1 VFFKRIYDPNLAQA
15 SYLIGCQREGIAV
28 VVDPRRDSAV
38 YLELARADGLRI
50 VAVTET
56 HIHADYLSGALELA
70 HATGAALCL
79 SGEGGAEWAYATAHQ
94 PLRHGSRIELGAVWL
109 EALHTPG
116 HTPEHLSFAVI
127 DGARADSAVMLLSG
141 DFVFV
146 GDLGRPDLLDL
157 LDPLNPLNQ
166 AAGGVDTRFGAAT
179 QLFTSL
185 ENIFLQLPDYVQV
198 WPGHGS
204 GSACGKALG
213 AVECST
219 VGYERRFAW
228 WSDFLERGDE
238 VGFSQT
244 LLEGQPDAPRYF
256 GRMKR
261 QNRAG
266 PANVPTHALERL
278 EPGALEGKLL
288 LDTRPKEAYQA
299 GGLVDSL
306 SLAANRSFE
315 TYAGWLLDPEHET
328 RPLVL
333 FARNPLEAQSLRERL
348 WRVGIDR
355 VVGYVD
361 TLEGLPLER
370 FEPLSARSLT
380 DLEPRAF
387 MLDVRTRAEYGAGH
401 FPGAVHIH
409 AGQLYGQLERIPRD
423 RRVLVHCQSGVRSVG
438 AASLLRAHGFTD
450 VLELEGGYP
459 HWAQAQQKWVEGFIP
474 KEV

>member
-1 VFFKRIYDPNLAQA
+1 MYFKRIYDPNLAQA
-15 SYLIGCQREGIAV
+15 SYLIGCQREGTAV
-28 VVDPRRDSAV
+28 VVDPRRDIAD
-38 YLELARADGLRI
+38 YLELARAEGLRI

-70 HATGAALCL
+70 RVTGAALYL
-79 SGEGGAEWAYATAHQ
+79 SDEGGAEWAYAATHQ

-116 HTPEHLSFAVI
+116 HTPEHLCFLITDS
-127 DGARADSAVMLLSG
+127 ARADSPVILLSG

-146 GDLGRPDLLDL
+146 GDLGRPDLLDEVA
-157 LDPLNPLNQ
+157 N
-166 AAGGVDTRFGAAT
+166 GVDTRFVGAK
-179 QLFTSL
+179 QLFCSL
-185 ENIFLQLPDYVQV
+185 QDSFLRLPDHVQV

-228 WSDFLERGDE
+228 WSEFLKRGDE
-238 VGFSQT
+238 AGFSQT

-266 PANVPTHALERL
+266 PANVPREALERL

-299 GGLVDSL
+299 RGLLDSL
-306 SLAANRSFE
+306 SLAANRTFE
-315 TYAGWLLDPEHET
+315 TYAGWLLDPECET

-333 FARNPLEAQSLRERL
+333 FAGNPLEAQSLRERL

-355 VVGYVD
+355 VVGFVD

-370 FEPLSARSLT
+370 FEPLGVRPLS
-380 DLEPRAF
+380 DLEPDAF
-387 MLDVRTRAEYGAGH
+387 VLDVRTRAEYGTGH
-401 FPGAVHIH
+401 LPGAVQIH

-423 RRVLVHCQSGVRSVG
+423 RRVLVQCQSGARSPG

-450 VLELEGGYP
+450 VLELEKGYP
-459 HWAQAQQKWVEGFIP
+459 SWVQAQQK
-474 KEV
+474 

>member
-1 VFFKRIYDPNLAQA
+1 VYFKRIYDQNLAQA
-15 SYLIGCQREGIAV
+15 SYMVGCQRQGTAV
-28 VVDPRRDSAV
+28 VVDPRRDIGV
-38 YLELARADGLRI
+38 YLELARAEGLRI

-70 HATGAALCL
+70 QATGATLYL
-79 SGEGGAEWAYATAHQ
+79 SDEGGEEWAYAVAHQ

-157 LDPLNPLNQ
+157 LDPLNR
-166 AAGGVDTRFGAAT
+166 AAGGVDTRFWGAK
-179 QLFTSL
+179 QLFCSL
-185 ENIFLQLPDYVQV
+185 RDSFLKLPDHVQV

-213 AVECST
+213 AVESST

-238 VGFSQT
+238 AGFSRT

-266 PANVPTHALERL
+266 PSPVPTHALERL
-278 EPGALEGKLL
+278 EPGALDGKLL

-299 GGLVDSL
+299 GGLTGSL
-306 SLAANRSFE
+306 SLAANRTFE
-315 TYAGWLLDPEHET
+315 TYAGWLLDTEHET

-333 FARNPLEAQSLRERL
+333 FARDPLEAQSLRERL

-355 VVGYVD
+355 VVGFID

-370 FEPLSARSLT
+370 FEPLGVRPLT
-380 DLEPRAF
+380 DLEPDAF
-387 MLDVRTRAEYGAGH
+387 VLDVRTRAEYEAGH
-401 FPGAVHIH
+401 FPGAVQIH
-409 AGQLYGQLERIPRD
+409 AGQLYTQLERIPRE

-459 HWAQAQQKWVEGFIP
+459 SWVRAQEEWTRSRPLFRL
-474 KEV
+474 

>member
-1 VFFKRIYDPNLAQA
+1 MYFKRIYDPNLAQA
-15 SYLIGCQREGIAV
+15 SYLIGCQREGTAV
-28 VVDPRRDSAV
+28 VVDPRRDIAD
-38 YLELARADGLRI
+38 YLELARAEGLRI

-70 HATGAALCL
+70 HATGGALYL
-79 SGEGGAEWAYATAHQ
+79 SDEGGQEWSYAVAHQ

-116 HTPEHLSFAVI
+116 HTPEHLSFAVM

-157 LDPLNPLNQ
+157 LDPLNQ
-166 AAGGVDTRFGAAT
+166 AGGLDTRFLGAK
-179 QLFTSL
+179 QLFCSL
-185 ENIFLQLPDYVQV
+185 RDNFLRLPDHVQV

-228 WSDFLERGDE
+228 WSDFLKRGDE
-238 VGFSQT
+238 AGFSQT

-266 PANVPTHALERL
+266 PAFVPTPKLERL

-288 LDTRPKEAYQA
+288 LDTRPIKAYQA

-306 SLAANRSFE
+306 SLVANRTFE
-315 TYAGWLLDPEHET
+315 TYAGWLLDPERET

-333 FARNPLEAQSLRERL
+333 FASDPLEAQSLRERL

-355 VVGYVD
+355 VVGFVD
-361 TLEGLPLER
+361 TLEGLR
-370 FEPLSARSLT
+370 VQHFEPLSVRPLT
-380 DLEPRAF
+380 ELEPDAF
-387 MLDVRTRAEYGAGH
+387 VLDVRTRAEYQAGH
-401 FPGAVHIH
+401 FPGVTHIH
-409 AGQLYGQLERIPRD
+409 AGQLYGQLERIPRN

-438 AASLLRAHGFTD
+438 AASLLRAHGFTE

-459 HWAQAQQKWVEGFIP
+459 HWAQVQQKLGDDFIP
-474 KEV
+474 EEV

>member
-1 VFFKRIYDPNLAQA
+1 MYFKHIYDPNLAQA
-15 SYLIGCQREGIAV
+15 SYLIGCQREGTAV

-38 YLELARADGLRI
+38 YLELARAEGLRI

-70 HATGAALCL
+70 RVTGATLYL
-79 SGEGGAEWAYATAHQ
+79 SDEGGGEWAYAVAHQ
-94 PLRHGSRIELGAVWL
+94 PLRHGSRIGLGAVWL

-157 LDPLNPLNQ
+157 LEPLNP
-166 AAGGVDTRFGAAT
+166 ATGGVDTRFGAAR
-179 QLFTSL
+179 QLFESL
-185 ENIFLQLPDYVQV
+185 KRTFLKLPDHVQV

-219 VGYERRFAW
+219 VGYERRSAW

-238 VGFSQT
+238 AGFSQT

-266 PANVPTHALERL
+266 PANVPREALERL

-288 LDTRPKEAYQA
+288 LDSRPREEYQA
-299 GGLVDSL
+299 GGLTGSL
-306 SLAANRSFE
+306 SLAANRTFE

-333 FARNPLEAQSLRERL
+333 FARESLEAQSLRERL

-355 VVGYVD
+355 VVGFVD

-370 FEPLSARSLT
+370 FAPLGVRPLT
-380 DLEPRAF
+380 DLEPDAF
-387 MLDVRTRAEYGAGH
+387 VLDVRTRAEYEAGH
-401 FPGAVHIH
+401 FPGAVQIH
-409 AGQLYGQLERIPRD
+409 AGQLYTQLERIPRD
-423 RRVLVHCQSGVRSVG
+423 RPVKVHCQSGVRSVG

-459 HWAQAQQKWVEGFIP
+459 HWAQAQQQ
-474 KEV
+474 